1 MATLKVK
8 LTDLRYDHEFNCRG
22 CIDPATCEGLAAS
35 IKKEGLL
42 QPLVIR
48 KNEVGEQPWHIV
60 AGHRRYIAVTLL
72 GWDSVECGVIEI
84 DDLGAQRANFRE
96 NLDRRDMTP
105 TQEMRSIIKI
115 YGDKPLTRKVAEE
128 LGKSRKWVNER
139 LAIRGLEKRIQKEID
154 SQALTAL
161 DVSLLIVSHPD
172 HQWDIVKR
180 LKAAHA
186 IGRSTKSVARE
197 LRLRTRTRGKREI
210 LKAITVLEDIGA
222 SPSGW
227 EALRWCAGDVSNE
240 VFFGLSLAMLKKH
253 GIIE

>member
-8 LTDLRYDHEFNCRG
+8 LEDLRYDQEFNCRG
-22 CIDPATCEGLAAS
+22 VIDPESCRDLAAS
-35 IKKEGLL
+35 IEKEGLL

-48 KNEVGEQPWHIV
+48 VNTVGPQPWHIV
-60 AGHRRYIAVTLL
+60 AGHRRFIAVTLL
-72 GWDSVECGVIEI
+72 GWDEVTCGVIEI

-96 NLDRRDMTP
+96 NLDRKDMTP
-105 TQEMRSIIKI
+105 SQEMRSILKI
-115 YGDKPLTRKVAEE
+115 YGKEPDAGHVAAE
-128 LGKSRKWVNER
+128 LGRSRKWVNER
-139 LAIRGLEKRIQKEID
+139 LSIRKLEERIQREID
-154 SQALTAL
+154 SKALTAL

-172 HQWDIVKR
+172 HRWDIVER

-197 LRLRTRTRGKREI
+197 LKLRTRVRGKREI
-210 LKAITVLEDIGA
+210 LKAVKVLEALGK

-227 EALRWCAGDVSNE
+227 EAMRWCMGEVSNE